1 MPIMCGIRFGDCQA
15 MFGSSRKR
23 GNYAAALLS
32 AFVLSILAVWKAG
45 LSEGHMKWNPDSLRT
60 RMVETQL
67 ISRRLKDA
75 RVLEAMRVVER
86 HRFVPTRMEHRAYED
101 NALPIGEGQTIS
113 QPYIVAYMTEAL
125 RLKGD
130 EKVLEIGT
138 GSGYAAAVLAQ
149 IGCDVYTIEIVPK
162 LAKLARASLDEAGF
176 ARVHTR
182 AGDGYFGW
190 PEEAP
195 FDAIIIAA
203 APEKVPQTLFEQ
215 LKPGGYLIAPVG
227 PESGVQNLLR
237 YRKTDE
243 GTMVADTLIPVV
255 FVPMTGETERKGK

>member
-1 MPIMCGIRFGDCQA
+1 
-15 MFGSSRKR
+15 MFESSRKR
-23 GNYAAALLS
+23 RNYAAALLS
-32 AFVLSILAVWKAG
+32 AFALSILAVWKMG
-45 LSEGHMKWNPDSLRT
+45 LSEEPMKWNLDSLRN
-60 RMVETQL
+60 RMVEAQL
-67 ISRRLKDA
+67 ISRGLKDA

-86 HRFVPTRMEHRAYED
+86 HRFVPARIQRRAYED

-149 IGCDVYTIEIVPK
+149 IGCDVYTIEIVPE
-162 LAKLARASLDEAGF
+162 LAKRARASLDEAGF
-176 ARVHTR
+176 PQVHTR

-190 PEEAP
+190 LEEAP
-195 FDAIIIAA
+195 FDAIVITA
-203 APEKVPQTLFEQ
+203 APEKVPQTLFDQ

-255 FVPMTGETERKGK
+255 FVPMTGETERNTK